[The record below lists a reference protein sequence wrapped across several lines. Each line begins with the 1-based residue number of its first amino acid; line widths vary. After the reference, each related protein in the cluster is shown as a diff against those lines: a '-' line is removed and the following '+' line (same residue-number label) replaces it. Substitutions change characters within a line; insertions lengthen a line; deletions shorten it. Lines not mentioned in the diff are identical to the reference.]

1 MYKVDNAIILAAGT
15 SSRFAPLSYERH
27 KALTVVRGEV
37 LIERQIRQLIQKDI
51 REIYV
56 ITGYKAEQFEYLK
69 EKFGVELIYNPYYL
83 NRNNNSS
90 IYVAKDYIKNSYI
103 CSADNYFIENP
114 FEKEVDFSY
123 YAVVYSKEMTDEWC
137 ISTDNDGYI
146 NSVSIGGS
154 DSWYMY
160 GQVFWDNKFSKKF
173 LDILESVYKKEET
186 YGKLWEE
193 IFIAHLDT
201 LKMRIK
207 KYPNN
212 FIFEFDTLDELRKF
226 DVSYI
231 NNTRSSII
239 KKIAE
244 IYRCNEA
251 EIVDINSYYGN
262 NYEAIGI
269 TFNIKGKRNSYIYDE
284 KL

>member
-269 TFNIKGKRNSYIYDE
+269 TFNIKGKRYSYIYDE